1 VWLLHSELE
10 LSKVAVALL
19 SLSASEA
26 AVERSFSAQGNVHT
40 KLRNRMEETSVQ
52 DEMFIKFNSRLL
64 LPNSSAAASAAAKR
78 VAKVVEEDEA
88 SSDSGS
94 ESDMESDESDAFL
107 FAIRRRAPFAA
118 RGAAAAAAP
127 DHEGTMELSSSDS
140 DSDLESEMNSTERRT
155 IVAAAEEEEEEKSAA
170 AVPAALSGAARRA
183 ARRSQSV
190 VFKDVDS
197 FLAWFAQ
204 TRNLHSGSTIN
215 SDVHNDLQLNAGS
228 KLPIAN
234 APSTKELCNRLRS
247 MLQPKPS
254 AAAVATAASIGD
266 GV

>member
-1 VWLLHSELE
+1 M
-10 LSKVAVALL
+10 ALL

-107 FAIRRRAPFAA
+107 FAIRRRAPFAIRRRAPFAA